1 MKIITISREFSSG
14 GRELGKRLADLT
26 GYDYYDSEIIYTVA
40 KNIGV
45 APDYVENTLS
55 NHGWQNLAITYS
67 GTLSSTTYVRASQVQ
82 VLVEQKK
89 AIEQIAALGRD
100 CIIVGRNAD
109 MILQDY
115 QPFNIFVC
123 AEMKAKVR
131 RCMERAPE
139 GEKLT
144 EKELIRKMKQID
156 KIRSQTR
163 ELMGGSDWGR
173 RDSYHLTINTTDWK
187 IKDLVPAVADFADR
201 WFGRKE

>member
-1 MKIITISREFSSG
+1 MEIITISREFSSG

-67 GTLSSTTYVRASQVQ
+67 GTLSSTTYVRASRVQ

-100 CIIVGRNAD
+100 C
-109 MILQDY
+109 
-115 QPFNIFVC
+115 
-123 AEMKAKVR
+123 
-131 RCMERAPE
+131 
-139 GEKLT
+139 
-144 EKELIRKMKQID
+144 KMKQID

>member
-1 MKIITISREFSSG
+1 MKIITISREFGSG

-55 NHGWQNLAITYS
+55 NHGWQNLAITYC
-67 GTLSSTTYVRASQVQ
+67 GTLSSTTYVHASQVQ
-82 VLVEQKK
+82 MLLEQKK

-187 IKDLVPAVADFADR
+187 IKDLVPAVTDFADR